1 MENQLI
7 LLLSDDDDDEPILY
21 SQTQS
26 GLTSE
31 QRSRSARQKRLA
43 MERRQARELRNV
55 VDAVSYNGGGP
66 CQPSIIHHGEMES
79 QRWRG
84 AGSYLG
90 TRLGLEELST
100 NHHHARIGHSTTT
113 KTAAAALDNGS
124 SCQPGFAGTENCPVE
139 LVRDCG
145 QQAAKRGRVEDQVGE
160 CRSVRK
166 TPARGSSF
174 GRNISIP
181 CFQQAT
187 PSSSPHEEEEQ
198 GEAVLNPET
207 WKKMRYDA
215 GCPKLKES
223 LEFVETKKFTP
234 SEQQMEVLHAI
245 ARGKS
250 VFVTGSAGT
259 GKSFM
264 LADALQCL
272 REKFGNDA
280 VFITASTG
288 LAACSLGGTSLNTF
302 AGVGFGK
309 GRSASQPG
317 ELLLLVCFISID
329 RIFFSFVSLS
339 LAQRSSPTY
348 LCHPF

>member
-1 MENQLI
+1 MVMENQLI
-7 LLLSDDDDDEPILY
+7 VLLSDDDGDEPILY

-55 VDAVSYNGGGP
+55 VDAVSFNGGGP
-66 CQPSIIHHGEMES
+66 CQPSIIHHGETES

-84 AGSYLG
+84 AGSSLG
-90 TRLGLEELST
+90 TRLALEELST
-100 NHHHARIGHSTTT
+100 NHHHARIGHSTTS

-124 SCQPGFAGTENCPVE
+124 SCQPGFVGTENCSVE

-207 WKKMRYDA
+207 WKKMRFDA
-215 GCPKLKES
+215 G
-223 LEFVETKKFTP
+223 TT
-234 SEQQMEVLHAI
+234 QLHATNNHPMSEDHV
-245 ARGKS
+245 K
-250 VFVTGSAGT
+250 
-259 GKSFM
+259 
-264 LADALQCL
+264 L
-272 REKFGNDA
+272 
-280 VFITASTG
+280 
-288 LAACSLGGTSLNTF
+288 
-302 AGVGFGK
+302 
-309 GRSASQPG
+309 
-317 ELLLLVCFISID
+317 ELIYFRQQQQNQL
-329 RIFFSFVSLS
+329 
-339 LAQRSSPTY
+339 
-348 LCHPF
+348 